1 MLPTE
6 TVVPVKATRAPAITF
21 DRKSCSVNIPA
32 VQLGQCS
39 YADLTATKKFV
50 ITLVCSGNSG
60 LTPADIMDVI
70 IRSWFG
76 QARSRRD
83 GEQEE
88 LGIVAAVVFKT
99 ATPSALINDAVELLN
114 EQVEAGSLSVD
125 VSIGGKISSRTV
137 NELLLASEI
146 VSADDSQAAEEDE
159 DYLDLDMLQ
168 EVLHESTP
176 SNSSSA
182 SGEESRED
190 PLGLIPLLLEMQV
203 EVVKQMKKDFRF
215 VVDLMDSLRNNPN
228 FKPLFQAL
236 QRMGLTVSDMLWR
249 YLPS

>member
-1 MLPTE
+1 M
-6 TVVPVKATRAPAITF
+6 
-21 DRKSCSVNIPA
+21 
-32 VQLGQCS
+32 GH
-39 YADLTATKKFV
+39 
-50 ITLVCSGNSG
+50 
-60 LTPADIMDVI
+60 
-70 IRSWFG
+70 
-76 QARSRRD
+76 
-83 GEQEE
+83 QEE
-88 LGIVAAVVFKT
+88 DLAFVKPESEEDEDLELLQEVLSESI
-99 ATPSALINDAVELLN
+99 PRLEDESIQAVE
-114 EQVEAGSLSVD
+114 EEF
-125 VSIGGKISSRTV
+125 I
-137 NELLLASEI
+137 
-146 VSADDSQAAEEDE
+146 QAAEEDE